1 VTDSQITAESRIV
14 RPGDA
19 AGPVISGDDIGFQ
32 PVHSPNTPAGA
43 VAGRWMVRVDGEWRV
58 ATGVVQTVP
67 AR

>member
-1 VTDSQITAESRIV
+1 MEVPGRQQPRTL
-14 RPGDA
+14 RPGQTV
-19 AGPVISGDDIGFQ
+19 GSVISGDDIGFQ